1 MKKIVLIGK
10 MRSGKD
16 TLAEYAID
24 KYEYKRFAFGDG
36 IRGVAQILF
45 PDEMSNGKPRALLQ
59 GIGQLMRSLDGDVWV
74 NDCFRRISLENNVI
88 PIITDLRQPNEFIK
102 CKEEGYIS
110 IKVEC
115 DEDIRLKR
123 IMREND
129 SFNLNDLKHE
139 TEMHIDTYNCD
150 YVISNNKEIES
161 LYSQFD
167 AIMLNINNKTSK

>member
-24 KYEYKRFAFGDG
+24 KYGYKRFAFGDG
-36 IRGVAQILF
+36 IRSVAQILF
-45 PDEMSNGKPRALLQ
+45 PEEMSNGKPRALLQ
-59 GIGQLMRSLDGDVWV
+59 GIGQLMRSLDENVWV
-74 NDCFRRISLENNVI
+74 KNCFHRISIEKDVI
-88 PIITDLRQPNEFIK
+88 PIITDLRQPNEYIK

-115 DEDIRLKR
+115 DEDIRLQR
-123 IMREND
+123 ILSEND

-139 TEMHIDTYNCD
+139 TEMHIDTYDCD
-150 YVISNNKEIES
+150 YVIKNDKGLEH

-167 AIMLNINNKTSK
+167 AVMTNINK